1 MNKIGPKIVHWGIP
15 LRTSGRCE
23 KNPFSF
29 TLCFLNHKNDFIQ
42 LTHLSDTFV
51 TYRLQ
56 DDLWHPLLTCWP
68 IVWFVELSCRSSAAA
83 YKTSREKDWDYIRR
97 VVKVS
102 RWWNIAFVWC
112 PWTCRCEWNWDHQVG
127 HQHTTYDKLIISYHT
142 CLNDAQSPFGA
153 SLFWMELLLC
163 RIPHRF
169 LHRNSVWLNTHSAP
183 STAISQK
190 RSIRWLLKHYA
201 VYAFIRFIVWSQN
214 IIIIIITIVV
224 R

>member
-112 PWTCRCEWNWDHQVG
+112 PWTCRCEWNWDHRVG

-153 SLFWMELLLC
+153 SLFGWNYSCVVYHIDFYIEIQYDL
-163 RIPHRF
+163 
-169 LHRNSVWLNTHSAP
+169 THILPPLQLSA
-183 STAISQK
+183 
-190 RSIRWLLKHYA
+190 RRG
-201 VYAFIRFIVWSQN
+201 VFDDC
-214 IIIIIITIVV
+214 
-224 R
+224 